1 MVLSKS
7 KKEIEVNFVLKERK
21 KELLEKKSFNY
32 FKDQKINLIIKL
44 TIVNFFFLSNR
55 TLKFY

>member
-1 MVLSKS
+1 MVRAKS
-7 KKEIEVNFVLKERK
+7 KKEIEVNFVLKEKK

-44 TIVNFFFLSNR
+44 TTVHFFFQIVH
-55 TLKFY
+55 